1 MHVCMLAYSFYEG
14 DNRVRRYAETLARR
28 GDKVDVI
35 ALGRKSGPNVE
46 IINNVRLFKIQTR
59 VRNETGQFS
68 YLVRLLR
75 FFWRS
80 MFFLAIKDMKDHY
93 DLVHVHSVPDFEVFA
108 AWFPKARGAKLILD
122 IHDLLPEFYASKFRA
137 GPDSRIKRLLLLAER
152 MSARFA
158 DHVIA
163 ANHIWRDRLLARSVK
178 DAKCT
183 AILNYPDG
191 SIFYRRGRTRTDGKF
206 IMMYPGSLNHHQG
219 VDLAIRAL
227 ARIKDQAPQA
237 ELHIYGGGNE
247 ADNLRKLAGELG
259 LAERVRFNHLVSITE
274 VAPIMENADLGI
286 VPKRTDGFGN
296 EAFSTKV
303 LEFMALGVPVVVCD
317 SAVDRYYFTDRVVT
331 FFKGNDEAHLA
342 QCVLE
347 MIQDTAKREAQV
359 KRADDFVKN
368 FDWHL
373 RKSEYL
379 GLVDSL
385 VQSAKAGAS
394 PAGDVSR

>member
-1 MHVCMLAYSFYEG
+1 MHICMLAYSFYEG
-14 DNRVRRYAETLARR
+14 DNRVRRYAEALARR

-35 ALGRKSGPNVE
+35 ALQGHSGPKVE
-46 IINNVRLFKIQTR
+46 IINNVCLFKIQTR
-59 VRNETGQFS
+59 ARNETGRFS
-68 YLVRLLR
+68 YLFRLLR

-122 IHDLLPEFYASKFRA
+122 IHDPVPEFYASKFHAR
-137 GPDSRIKRLLLLAER
+137 PDSLVKRLLLLVER

-158 DHVIA
+158 DHVVA
-163 ANHIWRDRLLARSVK
+163 PNHIWRDRLLARSVK

-191 SIFYRRGRTRTDGKF
+191 SVFYRRGRTRADGKF
-206 IMMYPGSLNHHQG
+206 IMMYPGTLNHHQG

-237 ELHIYGGGNE
+237 ELHIYGRGNE

-259 LAERVRFNHLVSITE
+259 LAERVRFNRPVSVTE
-274 VAPIMENADLGI
+274 IAPIMENADLGI
-286 VPKRTDGFGN
+286 VPKRTDGYGN
-296 EAFSTKV
+296 EASSTKL
-303 LEFMALGVPVVVCD
+303 LEFMALGVPVVVSD
-317 SAVDRYYFTDRVVT
+317 SAADRYYFTDRVVT
-331 FFKGNDEAHLA
+331 FFKGNDDAHLA

-347 MIQDTAKREAQV
+347 MIRDTAKREAQV
-359 KRADDFVKN
+359 KRADEFVKT
-368 FDWHL
+368 FDWDL

-379 GLVDSL
+379 GLVDTL
-385 VQSAKAGAS
+385 VQSAKAGA
-394 PAGDVSR
+394 

>member
-1 MHVCMLAYSFYEG
+1 MHVCMLAYTFYES

-35 ALGRKSGPNVE
+35 ALRRESDPTVE
-46 IINNVRLFKIQTR
+46 ILKNVRLFEIQTR
-59 VRNETGQFS
+59 ARNETGQLS
-68 YLVRLLR
+68 YLLRHLR

-80 MFFLAIKDMKDHY
+80 MFFLAIKDMQDHY

-108 AWFPKARGAKLILD
+108 AWFPKVRGAKLILD
-122 IHDLLPEFYASKFRA
+122 IHDLVPEFYASKFHAR
-137 GPDSRIKRLLLLAER
+137 PDSRGKRLLLLVER
-152 MSARFA
+152 VSARFA

-178 DAKCT
+178 GAKCT

-206 IMMYPGSLNHHQG
+206 IMMYPGSLNYHQG

-227 ARIKDQAPQA
+227 ARIRDQAPQA

-247 ADNLRKLAGELG
+247 ASNLRKLAGELG
-259 LAERVRFNHLVSITE
+259 LAERVRFNNGVSITE

-296 EAFSTKV
+296 AAFSTKV
-303 LEFMALGVPVVVCD
+303 LEFMALGVPVVVSD
-317 SAVDRYYFTDRVVT
+317 SAVDRYYFNDRVVT

-342 QCVLE
+342 ECVLE
-347 MIQDTAKREAQV
+347 MIRDTAKREAQV
-359 KRADDFVKN
+359 KRADDFVKT
-368 FDWHL
+368 FDWGL

-379 GLVDSL
+379 GLVDTL
-385 VQSAKAGAS
+385 VQPAKAGAS
-394 PAGDVSR
+394 PAGNVLR

>member
-1 MHVCMLAYSFYEG
+1 MLAYTFYES

-35 ALGRKSGPNVE
+35 ALRGNSSSAVE
-46 IINNVRLFKIQTR
+46 ILNNVRLYKIQMR
-59 VRNETGQFS
+59 ARNETGRFS
-68 YLVRLLR
+68 HLFRHLL

-80 MFFLAIKDMKDHY
+80 MFFLAIEDMKDHY

-108 AWFPKARGAKLILD
+108 AWFPKIRGAKLILD
-122 IHDLLPEFYASKFRA
+122 IHDLVPEFYASKFRA
-137 GPDSRIKRLLLLAER
+137 KPDSRVKRLLLLVER

-191 SIFYRRGRTRTDGKF
+191 SVFCRRGRTRTDGKF
-206 IMMYPGSLNHHQG
+206 IMVYPGSLNHHQG

-247 ADNLRKLAGELG
+247 AYNLRKLAGELG
-259 LAERVRFNHLVSITE
+259 LAERVRFNDGVSITK

-303 LEFMALGVPVVVCD
+303 LEFMAMGVPVVVSD

-342 QCVLE
+342 ECVLE
-347 MIQDTAKREAQV
+347 MIRDTAKREAQV
-359 KRADDFVKN
+359 KRADHFVGT
-368 FDWHL
+368 FDWDL

-379 GLVDSL
+379 GLVDTL
-385 VQSAKAGAS
+385 VASAKAGAGPS
-394 PAGDVSR
+394 GDVSR